1 MISGNIALKTF
12 NILIVDDTAA
22 NLQILSSILRAQGY
36 KVRPVPSGKL
46 ALKAVEKQIPDLIL
60 LDIMMPDINGF
71 ELCRELKRNPVFSE
85 IPVIFI
91 SALTQVDEKVEAF
104 NAGGVDYVT
113 KPFNL
118 EEVQARVATHLK
130 IRQLQLQLEE
140 RNKNLQSL
148 VMEQVKELW
157 DSQMAMIF
165 ALARLAESR
174 DIETGKHLER
184 VQSFCKR
191 LSLQLLQD
199 EHYNSEINDEFL
211 TNIYHASPLHD
222 IGKVSIPDSIML
234 KPARLTPDEFEIMK
248 THSEL
253 GAKTLEDVFRL
264 YPGNPFIKMG
274 IDIARYHHEKWDGT
288 GYPSGIK
295 GLSIP
300 LSARIMAIV
309 DVYDA
314 LRSRRCYKS
323 ALSHE
328 ESCRIINAGSGKHFE
343 PALVDA
349 FNNSASSFE
358 DIWKSSTP

>member
-1 MISGNIALKTF
+1 MPVHSALKSF
-12 NILIVDDTAA
+12 NILIVDDTTA

-46 ALKAVEKQIPDLIL
+46 ALKAVETQAPDLIL

-71 ELCRELKRNPVFSE
+71 ELCKQLKGNPAYSE

-91 SALTQVDEKVEAF
+91 SALTQADEKVEAF
-104 NAGGVDYVT
+104 KAGGVDYIT

-118 EEVQARVATHLK
+118 EEVQARVSTHLK
-130 IRQLQLQLEE
+130 LRQFQLQLEE
-140 RNKNLQSL
+140 QNKNLQSL

-157 DSQMAMIF
+157 DSQMATIF

-174 DIETGKHLER
+174 DTETGKHLER
-184 VQSFCKR
+184 VQSFCR
-191 LSLQLLQD
+191 HLSLQLLQD
-199 EHYNSEINDEFL
+199 GKYQWEINDQFL

-234 KPARLTPDEFEIMK
+234 KPARLTPSEFEIMK

-253 GAKTLEDVFRL
+253 GAKTLEDVLNL

-274 IDIARYHHEKWDGT
+274 IDIARYHHEKWNGT
-288 GYPSGIK
+288 GYPK
-295 GLSIP
+295 GLIGHDIP
-300 LSARIMAIV
+300 LAARIMAIV

-314 LRSRRCYKS
+314 LRSKRCYKQ
-323 ALSHE
+323 AISHV
-328 ESCRIINAGSGKHFE
+328 ESCSIINSGRDTHFE
-343 PALVDA
+343 PAIVDA
-349 FNNSASSFE
+349 FNNSTASFE
-358 DIWKSSTP
+358 DIWSSSIT

>member
-1 MISGNIALKTF
+1 MTPEHSASKSF

-46 ALKAVEKQIPDLIL
+46 ALKAVETQKPDLIL

-71 ELCRELKRNPVFSE
+71 EVCRKLKNNPEYCE

-91 SALTQVDEKVEAF
+91 SALTQADEKVEAF

-118 EEVQARVATHLK
+118 EEVQARVSTHLK
-130 IRQLQLQLEE
+130 LSRLQLQLEE
-140 RNKNLQSL
+140 QNKNLQSL

-199 EHYNSEINDEFL
+199 GLYLSEINDEFL

-234 KPARLTPDEFEIMK
+234 KPARLTPVEFEVMK

-253 GAKTLEDVFRL
+253 GAKTLEDVLSL
-264 YPGNPFIKMG
+264 YPGNPFVKMG

-288 GYPSGIK
+288 GYPNGLK
-295 GLSIP
+295 GTGIP
-300 LSARIMAIV
+300 LAARIMAIV

-314 LRSRRCYKS
+314 LRSKRCYKQS
-323 ALSHE
+323 ISHE
-328 ESCRIINAGSGKHFE
+328 ESCRIINAGKDTHFE
-343 PALVDA
+343 PSIVDA
-349 FNNSASSFE
+349 FNNSTESFK
-358 DIWKSSTP
+358 DIWSSSIT

>member
-1 MISGNIALKTF
+1 MMPVHPALKSF
-12 NILIVDDTAA
+12 NILIVDDTTA

-46 ALKAVEKQIPDLIL
+46 ALKAVETQAPDLIL

-71 ELCRELKRNPVFSE
+71 ELCKQLKGNPAYSE

-91 SALTQVDEKVEAF
+91 SALTQADEKVEAF
-104 NAGGVDYVT
+104 KAGGVDYIT

-118 EEVQARVATHLK
+118 EEVQARVSTHLK
-130 IRQLQLQLEE
+130 LRQFQLQLEE
-140 RNKNLQSL
+140 QNKNLQSL

-157 DSQMAMIF
+157 DSQMATIF

-174 DIETGKHLER
+174 DTETGKHLER
-184 VQSFCKR
+184 VQSFCKH

-199 EHYNSEINDEFL
+199 GKYQSEINDQFL

-234 KPARLTPDEFEIMK
+234 KPARLTPSEFEIMK

-253 GAKTLEDVFRL
+253 GAKTLEDVLNL

-274 IDIARYHHEKWDGT
+274 IDIARYHHEKWNGT
-288 GYPSGIK
+288 GYPK
-295 GLSIP
+295 GLIGHDIP
-300 LSARIMAIV
+300 LAARIMAIV

-314 LRSRRCYKS
+314 LRSKRCYKQ
-323 ALSHE
+323 AISHE
-328 ESCRIINAGSGKHFE
+328 ESCSIINAGRDTHFE
-343 PALVDA
+343 SAIVDA
-349 FNNSASSFE
+349 FNNSTASFE
-358 DIWKSSTP
+358 DIWSSSIT

>member
-1 MISGNIALKTF
+1 MMPEHSASKSF
-12 NILIVDDTAA
+12 NILIVDDTTA

-46 ALKAVEKQIPDLIL
+46 ALKAVETQVPDLVL

-71 ELCRELKRNPVFSE
+71 EVCRQLKSNPAYRE

-91 SALTQVDEKVEAF
+91 SALTQADEKVEAF

-118 EEVQARVATHLK
+118 EEVQARVSTHLK

-140 RNKNLQSL
+140 QNHNLQSL

-199 EHYNSEINDEFL
+199 GRYLPEIGEEFL

-234 KPARLTPDEFEIMK
+234 KPARLTPSEFEVMK

-253 GAKTLEDVFRL
+253 GAKTLEDVLDL

-274 IDIARYHHEKWDGT
+274 IDIARCHHEKWDGT
-288 GYPSGIK
+288 GYPNGLK
-295 GLSIP
+295 GSAIP
-300 LSARIMAIV
+300 LAARIMAIV

-314 LRSRRCYKS
+314 LRSKRCYKQ

-328 ESCRIINAGSGKHFE
+328 ESCRIITAGRDTHFE

-349 FNNSASSFE
+349 FHNSAESFN
-358 DIWKSSTP
+358 DIWSSSVI